1 MYKNVT
7 EQFATTIRSPSR
19 TFNLRLNVEGT
30 WIDAGFKKMTYENA
44 SCSDEYLQL
53 GSTVAAKIELTIKKS
68 DILFDGIELPLE
80 IGLLLPDG
88 TYEYVPVGIF
98 KAEHPTSDQYTTTF
112 TAYDRMIQTT
122 GLYVSELE
130 YPASAVAVMNEISE
144 GCGIPVNTEGLEDI
158 IIDTKPNGYVYREMI
173 GYIASLAGGFAC
185 VDRTGT
191 IVIKWYEDNDVIYN
205 LSRVMSLEKDE
216 GEFKLEKITC
226 NVDSS
231 TTYTSGDG
239 LLGITLD
246 NPFMPQAKLEKVYAK
261 LKGFTYR
268 GATIKTLGD
277 IRLDPWDI
285 ITVEDGEDVYKIPV
299 MNIVQEYDG
308 GMSMTISSY
317 SKTKTEEEIDFK
329 GPSITEKE
337 RTYIEI
343 QETKNL
349 LAKKVDAD
357 YVNSRFTK
365 TEELEATNAKIRK
378 IESEKLSAKDAELKY
393 ANIDFTN
400 IGKAA
405 MEYFYSMSG
414 LIKNV
419 TVGDQ
424 TITGELVGVT
434 IKGDIIEGNTIVA
447 DKLVIKGE
455 DGLYYK
461 LNTDGITTE
470 AQQTDYNSLNGQVI
484 RAKSVTASKIDVKD
498 LVAFDATIAGFKI
511 ENVAIHSIGK
521 ESATSGVRGI
531 FFSKDGQMAV
541 GDSKHYIK
549 YYKDT
554 DGLYKLRISA
564 DALEFST
571 GGSVEDAIGN
581 LKDELDSVKEEIV
594 SIINISSSK
603 GNVFKN
609 TNVSTVLSVTIFR
622 GTQRITNIEELKA
635 TYGESAYLQWKSQER
650 DDDTYLEI
658 PSIDERISEDG
669 FKFKISPND
678 IDTKGIYTCDLITD

>member
-44 SCSDEYLQL
+44 SCADEYLQL

-122 GLYVSELE
+122 GLYASELE

-191 IVIKWYEDNDVIYN
+191 IVIKWYEDNDATYN
-205 LSRVMSLEKDE
+205 LSRIMSFEKDE
-216 GEFKLEKITC
+216 GEFKLEKLTC

-231 TTYTSGDG
+231 TTYTAGDG

-261 LKGFTYR
+261 RKDFTYR

-299 MNIVQEYDG
+299 MNIVQE
-308 GMSMTISSY
+308 
-317 SKTKTEEEIDFK
+317 
-329 GPSITEKE
+329 
-337 RTYIEI
+337 
-343 QETKNL
+343 
-349 LAKKVDAD
+349 
-357 YVNSRFTK
+357 
-365 TEELEATNAKIRK
+365 
-378 IESEKLSAKDAELKY
+378 
-393 ANIDFTN
+393 
-400 IGKAA
+400 
-405 MEYFYSMSG
+405 
-414 LIKNV
+414 
-419 TVGDQ
+419 
-424 TITGELVGVT
+424 
-434 IKGDIIEGNTIVA
+434 
-447 DKLVIKGE
+447 
-455 DGLYYK
+455 
-461 LNTDGITTE
+461 
-470 AQQTDYNSLNGQVI
+470 
-484 RAKSVTASKIDVKD
+484 
-498 LVAFDATIAGFKI
+498 
-511 ENVAIHSIGK
+511 
-521 ESATSGVRGI
+521 
-531 FFSKDGQMAV
+531 
-541 GDSKHYIK
+541 
-549 YYKDT
+549 
-554 DGLYKLRISA
+554 
-564 DALEFST
+564 
-571 GGSVEDAIGN
+571 
-581 LKDELDSVKEEIV
+581 
-594 SIINISSSK
+594 
-603 GNVFKN
+603 
-609 TNVSTVLSVTIFR
+609 
-622 GTQRITNIEELKA
+622 
-635 TYGESAYLQWKSQER
+635 
-650 DDDTYLEI
+650 
-658 PSIDERISEDG
+658 
-669 FKFKISPND
+669 
-678 IDTKGIYTCDLITD
+678 

>member
-1 MYKNVT
+1 
-7 EQFATTIRSPSR
+7 
-19 TFNLRLNVEGT
+19 
-30 WIDAGFKKMTYENA
+30 
-44 SCSDEYLQL
+44 
-53 GSTVAAKIELTIKKS
+53 
-68 DILFDGIELPLE
+68 
-80 IGLLLPDG
+80 
-88 TYEYVPVGIF
+88 
-98 KAEHPTSDQYTTTF
+98 
-112 TAYDRMIQTT
+112 
-122 GLYVSELE
+122 
-130 YPASAVAVMNEISE
+130 MNEISE

-191 IVIKWYEDNDVIYN
+191 IVIKWYEDNDATYN
-205 LSRVMSLEKDE
+205 LSRIMSFEKDE
-216 GEFKLEKITC
+216 GEFKLEKLTC
-226 NVDSS
+226 NVDNS
-231 TTYTSGDG
+231 TTYTAGDG

-261 LKGFTYR
+261 RKDFTYR

-317 SKTKTEEEIDFK
+317 SKTRTEEEIDFK

-337 RTYIEI
+337 RTYTEI

-357 YVNSRFTK
+357 YVNSHFTK
-365 TEELEATNAKIRK
+365 TEELDATNAKIRK
-378 IESEKLSAKDAELKY
+378 LESEKLSAKDAELKY

-498 LVAFDATIAGFKI
+498 LVAFDATIAGFNI
-511 ENVAIHSIGK
+511 ENTAIYSTGK

-531 FFSKDGQMAV
+531 YLSKDGQMAV

-549 YYKDT
+549 YYKDI
-554 DGLYKLRISA
+554 DGLYKLKISA

-571 GGSVEDAIGN
+571 GGSVEDAIGD
-581 LKDELDSVKEEIV
+581 LKNELDSVKEEIV
-594 SIINISSSK
+594 SIISISSSK

-635 TYGESAYLQWKSQER
+635 TYGESAYLQWKSQEH
-650 DDDTYLEI
+650 DGDTYLEI
-658 PSIDERISEDG
+658 PAIDERISEGG
-669 FKFKISPND
+669 FKFTISPND

>member
-44 SCSDEYLQL
+44 SCADEYLQL

-122 GLYVSELE
+122 GLYASELE

-144 GCGIPVNTEGLEDI
+144 GCGIPVNNEGLEDI

-191 IVIKWYEDNDVIYN
+191 IVIKWYEDNDVVYN
-205 LSRVMSLEKDE
+205 LSRIMSFEKDE
-216 GEFKLEKITC
+216 GEFKLEKLTC

-268 GATIKTLGD
+268 GATIKALGD

-337 RTYIEI
+337 RTYTEI

-349 LAKKVDAD
+349 LVEKVDAD

-365 TEELEATNAKIRK
+365 TEDFEATNAKIRK

-498 LVAFDATIAGFKI
+498 LVAFDATIAGFNI
-511 ENVAIHSIGK
+511 ENTAIYSTGK

-531 FFSKDGQMAV
+531 YLSKDGQMAV

-554 DGLYKLRISA
+554 DGLYKLKISA

-571 GGSVEDAIGN
+571 GGSVEDAIGD
-581 LKDELDSVKEEIV
+581 LKNELDSVKEEIV
-594 SIINISSSK
+594 SIISISSSK

-635 TYGESAYLQWKSQER
+635 TYGESAYLQWKSQEH
-650 DDDTYLEI
+650 DGDTYLEI
-658 PSIDERISEDG
+658 PAIDERISEGG
-669 FKFKISPND
+669 FKFTISPND

>member
-1 MYKNVT
+1 
-7 EQFATTIRSPSR
+7 
-19 TFNLRLNVEGT
+19 
-30 WIDAGFKKMTYENA
+30 
-44 SCSDEYLQL
+44 
-53 GSTVAAKIELTIKKS
+53 
-68 DILFDGIELPLE
+68 
-80 IGLLLPDG
+80 
-88 TYEYVPVGIF
+88 
-98 KAEHPTSDQYTTTF
+98 
-112 TAYDRMIQTT
+112 
-122 GLYVSELE
+122 
-130 YPASAVAVMNEISE
+130 
-144 GCGIPVNTEGLEDI
+144 
-158 IIDTKPNGYVYREMI
+158 
-173 GYIASLAGGFAC
+173 
-185 VDRTGT
+185 
-191 IVIKWYEDNDVIYN
+191 
-205 LSRVMSLEKDE
+205 MSFEKDE
-216 GEFKLEKITC
+216 GEFKLEKLTC

-231 TTYTSGDG
+231 TTYTAGDG

-261 LKGFTYR
+261 RKDFTYR

-317 SKTKTEEEIDFK
+317 SKTRTEEEIDFK

-337 RTYIEI
+337 RTYTEI

-357 YVNSRFTK
+357 YVNSHFTK
-365 TEELEATNAKIRK
+365 TEELDATNAKIRK
-378 IESEKLSAKDAELKY
+378 LESEKLSAKDAELKY

-511 ENVAIHSIGK
+511 EDSAIYSIGK

-531 FFSKDGQMAV
+531 YLSKDGQMAV

-581 LKDELDSVKEEIV
+581 LKNELDSVKEEIV
-594 SIINISSSK
+594 SIISISSSK
-603 GNVFKN
+603 GSVFKN

-622 GTQRITNIEELKA
+622 GTQRITNIDELKA
-635 TYGESAYLQWKSQER
+635 TYGDSAYLQWKSQEH
-650 DDDTYLEI
+650 DGDAYLEI
-658 PSIDERISEDG
+658 PSIDERISESG

>member
-337 RTYIEI
+337 RTYTEI

-405 MEYFYSMSG
+405 MEYFYAQSG
-414 LIKNV
+414 LIKDV
-419 TVGDQ
+419 IVGDQ

-434 IKGDIIEGNTIVA
+434 IKGDLIEGNTIVA
-447 DKLVIKGE
+447 EKLVIKGE

-461 LNTDGITTE
+461 LNTDGVTTE

-484 RAKSVTASKIDVKD
+484 RAKSVTAAKIAVDD

-511 ENVAIHSIGK
+511 EDVAIHSIGK
-521 ESATSGVRGI
+521 ESATSGVRG
-531 FFSKDGQMAV
+531 SYLGKDGQV
-541 GDSKHYIK
+541 SFGDSKHFLK
-549 YYKDT
+549 YFKDT
-554 DGLYKLRISA
+554 DGLYKLKISA
-564 DALEFST
+564 DAIEFST
-571 GGSVEDAIGN
+571 GGSVEDSIN
-581 LKDELDSVKEEIV
+581 DLKDELDSVKEEIV

>member
-1 MYKNVT
+1 
-7 EQFATTIRSPSR
+7 
-19 TFNLRLNVEGT
+19 
-30 WIDAGFKKMTYENA
+30 
-44 SCSDEYLQL
+44 
-53 GSTVAAKIELTIKKS
+53 
-68 DILFDGIELPLE
+68 
-80 IGLLLPDG
+80 
-88 TYEYVPVGIF
+88 
-98 KAEHPTSDQYTTTF
+98 
-112 TAYDRMIQTT
+112 
-122 GLYVSELE
+122 
-130 YPASAVAVMNEISE
+130 
-144 GCGIPVNTEGLEDI
+144 
-158 IIDTKPNGYVYREMI
+158 MI

-205 LSRVMSLEKDE
+205 LSRIMSFEKDE
-216 GEFKLEKITC
+216 GEFKLEKLTC

-231 TTYTSGDG
+231 TTYTAGDG

-246 NPFMPQAKLEKVYAK
+246 NPFMLQAKLEKVYAK
-261 LKGFTYR
+261 LKRFTYR

-299 MNIVQEYDG
+299 MNIVQEYDD

-337 RTYIEI
+337 RTYTEI

-357 YVNSRFTK
+357 YVNSHFTK
-365 TEELEATNAKIRK
+365 TEELDATNAKIRRLETK
-378 IESEKLSAKDAELKY
+378 KLDAEEAALKY
-393 ANIDFTN
+393 ANIDFSN

-405 MEYFYSMSG
+405 IEYFYATSG

-434 IKGDIIEGNTIVA
+434 ISGDLIEGNTIVA

-461 LNTDGITTE
+461 LNTDGMTTE
-470 AQQTDYNSLNGQVI
+470 TEQTDYNSINGQVI

-511 ENVAIHSIGK
+511 EKTAMHSVGK
-521 ESATSGVRGI
+521 DSATSTVRGI
-531 FFSKDGQMAV
+531 YLGKDGQMAV
-541 GDSKHYIK
+541 DDSKHYIK

-554 DGLYKLRISA
+554 DGLYKLAVSA
-564 DALEFST
+564 DSVEFST
-571 GGSVEDAIGN
+571 GESVQEAIN
-581 LKDELDSVKEEIV
+581 DLKNDLDNVRDEIV
-594 SIINISSSK
+594 SIITISSSK
-603 GNVFKN
+603 GSVFKN
-609 TNVSTVLSVTIFR
+609 TNVSTTLSVTIFR
-622 GTQRITNIEELKA
+622 GTQRMGAVYGYLDLMQWNNYDDATAANTVEGEIYGLTNAVNNTDRDAEGNWVGYNYATAPDYYETTLAIINDFGLRVFNDYVWSVVNEADDTEDIEQPSEELDENVIDA
-635 TYGESAYLQWKSQER
+635 IYRGEYGNGDER
-650 DDDTYLEI
+650 RQKLEAAGYNYADYQAAMEAKYYPKDDTPVESEEELAEETPQDAEERVAVVEPGGSFCQIAKDYLG
-658 PSIDERISEDG
+658 DEGRAAELAEYNNMTLDTMLYAG
-669 FKFKISPND
+669 MELRLPN
-678 IDTKGIYTCDLITD
+678 

>member
-44 SCSDEYLQL
+44 SCADEYLQL

-191 IVIKWYEDNDVIYN
+191 IVIKWYEDNYATYN
-205 LSRVMSLEKDE
+205 LSRIMSFEKDE
-216 GEFKLEKITC
+216 GEFKLEKLTC

-337 RTYIEI
+337 RTYTEI

-393 ANIDFTN
+393 ANIDFSN

-405 MEYFYSMSG
+405 MEYFYAQSG

-419 TVGDQ
+419 IVGDQ

-434 IKGDIIEGNTIVA
+434 IKGDLIEGNTIVA
-447 DKLVIKGE
+447 EKLVIKGE
-455 DGLYYK
+455 DGIYYK
-461 LNTDGITTE
+461 LNTDGVTTE

-484 RAKSVTASKIDVKD
+484 RAKSVTAAKIAVDD

-511 ENVAIHSIGK
+511 EDVAIHSIGK
-521 ESATSGVRGI
+521 ESATSGVRG
-531 FFSKDGQMAV
+531 SYLGKDGQV
-541 GDSKHYIK
+541 SFGDSKRFLK
-549 YYKDT
+549 YFKDT
-554 DGLYKLRISA
+554 DGLYKLKISA

-594 SIINISSSK
+594 SIISISSSK

-635 TYGESAYLQWKSQER
+635 TYGESAYLQWKSQEH

-658 PSIDERISEDG
+658 PSIDERISENG

>member
-1 MYKNVT
+1 
-7 EQFATTIRSPSR
+7 
-19 TFNLRLNVEGT
+19 
-30 WIDAGFKKMTYENA
+30 
-44 SCSDEYLQL
+44 
-53 GSTVAAKIELTIKKS
+53 
-68 DILFDGIELPLE
+68 
-80 IGLLLPDG
+80 
-88 TYEYVPVGIF
+88 
-98 KAEHPTSDQYTTTF
+98 
-112 TAYDRMIQTT
+112 
-122 GLYVSELE
+122 
-130 YPASAVAVMNEISE
+130 
-144 GCGIPVNTEGLEDI
+144 
-158 IIDTKPNGYVYREMI
+158 
-173 GYIASLAGGFAC
+173 
-185 VDRTGT
+185 
-191 IVIKWYEDNDVIYN
+191 
-205 LSRVMSLEKDE
+205 
-216 GEFKLEKITC
+216 
-226 NVDSS
+226 
-231 TTYTSGDG
+231 
-239 LLGITLD
+239 
-246 NPFMPQAKLEKVYAK
+246 MPQAKLEKVYAK
-261 LKGFTYR
+261 RKDFTYR

-317 SKTKTEEEIDFK
+317 SKTRTEEEIDFK

-337 RTYIEI
+337 RTYTEI

-357 YVNSRFTK
+357 YVNSHFTK
-365 TEELEATNAKIRK
+365 TEELDATNAKIRK
-378 IESEKLSAKDAELKY
+378 LESEKLSAKDAELKY

-511 ENVAIHSIGK
+511 EDSAIYSIGK

-531 FFSKDGQMAV
+531 YLSKDGQMAV

-581 LKDELDSVKEEIV
+581 LKNELDSVKEEIV
-594 SIINISSSK
+594 SIISISSSK
-603 GNVFKN
+603 GSVFKN

-622 GTQRITNIEELKA
+622 GTQRITNIDELKA
-635 TYGESAYLQWKSQER
+635 TYGDSAYLQWKSQEH
-650 DDDTYLEI
+650 DGDAYLEI
-658 PSIDERISEDG
+658 PSIDERISESG

>member
-44 SCSDEYLQL
+44 SCADEYLQL

-122 GLYVSELE
+122 GLYASELE

-191 IVIKWYEDNDVIYN
+191 IVIKWYEDNDATYN
-205 LSRVMSLEKDE
+205 LSRIMSFEKDE
-216 GEFKLEKITC
+216 DEFKLEKLTC

-268 GATIKTLGD
+268 GATIKALGD

-337 RTYIEI
+337 RTYTEI

-365 TEELEATNAKIRK
+365 TEDFEATNAKIRK

-455 DGLYYK
+455 DGLYYA

-470 AQQTDYNSLNGQVI
+470 AQQTDYNSLNGQII

-511 ENVAIHSIGK
+511 DDNAIYSIGK
-521 ESATSGVRGI
+521 ESAISGVRGI
-531 FFSKDGQMAV
+531 YLSKDGQMAV
-541 GDSKHYIK
+541 GDSNHYIK

-554 DGLYKLRISA
+554 DGLYKLKISA

-571 GGSVEDAIGN
+571 GGSVEDSIN
-581 LKDELDSVKEEIV
+581 DLKNELDSVKEEIV

-635 TYGESAYLQWKSQER
+635 TYGESAYLQWKSQEH
-650 DDDTYLEI
+650 DGDTYLEI

-669 FKFKISPND
+669 FKFKISPRD

>member
-7 EQFATTIRSPSR
+7 KQFATTIRSPSR

-30 WIDAGFKKMTYENA
+30 WIDAGFKKMIYENA
-44 SCSDEYLQL
+44 SCADEYLQL

-144 GCGIPVNTEGLEDI
+144 CCGIPVNTEGLEDI

-337 RTYIEI
+337 RTYTEI

-405 MEYFYSMSG
+405 MEYFYAQSG
-414 LIKNV
+414 LIKDV
-419 TVGDQ
+419 IVGDQ

-434 IKGDIIEGNTIVA
+434 IKGDLIEGNTIVA
-447 DKLVIKGE
+447 EKLVIKGE

-461 LNTDGITTE
+461 LNTDGVTTE

-484 RAKSVTASKIDVKD
+484 RAKSVTAAKIAVDD

-511 ENVAIHSIGK
+511 EDVAIHSIGK
-521 ESATSGVRGI
+521 ESATSGVRG
-531 FFSKDGQMAV
+531 SYLGKDGQV
-541 GDSKHYIK
+541 SFGDSKHFLK
-549 YYKDT
+549 YFKDT
-554 DGLYKLRISA
+554 DGLYKLKISA
-564 DALEFST
+564 DAIEFST
-571 GGSVEDAIGN
+571 GGSVEDSIN
-581 LKDELDSVKEEIV
+581 DLKDELDSVKEEIV

>member
-30 WIDAGFKKMTYENA
+30 WIDACFKKMTYENA
-44 SCSDEYLQL
+44 SCADEYLQL

-122 GLYVSELE
+122 GLYASELE

-205 LSRVMSLEKDE
+205 LSRIMSFEKDE
-216 GEFKLEKITC
+216 GEFKLEKLTC

-231 TTYTSGDG
+231 TTYTAGDG

-337 RTYIEI
+337 RTYTEI

-405 MEYFYSMSG
+405 MEYFYAQSG
-414 LIKNV
+414 LIKDV
-419 TVGDQ
+419 IVGDQ

-434 IKGDIIEGNTIVA
+434 IKGDLIEGNTIVA
-447 DKLVIKGE
+447 EKLVIKGE

-461 LNTDGITTE
+461 LNTDGVTTE

-484 RAKSVTASKIDVKD
+484 RAKSVTAAKIAVDD

-511 ENVAIHSIGK
+511 EDVAIHSIGK
-521 ESATSGVRGI
+521 ESATSGVRG
-531 FFSKDGQMAV
+531 SYLGKDGQV
-541 GDSKHYIK
+541 SFGDSKHFLK
-549 YYKDT
+549 YFKDT
-554 DGLYKLRISA
+554 DGLYKLKISA
-564 DALEFST
+564 DAIEFST
-571 GGSVEDAIGN
+571 GGSVEDSIN
-581 LKDELDSVKEEIV
+581 DLKDELDSVKEEIV

-635 TYGESAYLQWKSQER
+635 TYGESAYLQWKSQEH

-658 PSIDERISEDG
+658 PSIDERISENG

>member
-44 SCSDEYLQL
+44 SCADEYLQL

-122 GLYVSELE
+122 GLYASELE

-205 LSRVMSLEKDE
+205 LSRIMSFEKDE
-216 GEFKLEKITC
+216 GEFKLEKLTC

-337 RTYIEI
+337 RTYTEI

-405 MEYFYSMSG
+405 MEYFYAQSG
-414 LIKNV
+414 LIKDV
-419 TVGDQ
+419 IVGDQ

-434 IKGDIIEGNTIVA
+434 IKGDLIEGNTIVA
-447 DKLVIKGE
+447 EKLVIKGE

-461 LNTDGITTE
+461 LNTDGVTTE

-484 RAKSVTASKIDVKD
+484 RAKSVTAAKIAVDD

-511 ENVAIHSIGK
+511 EDVAIHSIGK
-521 ESATSGVRGI
+521 ESATSGVRG
-531 FFSKDGQMAV
+531 SYLGKDGQV
-541 GDSKHYIK
+541 SFGDSKHFLK
-549 YYKDT
+549 YFKDT
-554 DGLYKLRISA
+554 DGLYKLKISA
-564 DALEFST
+564 DAIEFST
-571 GGSVEDAIGN
+571 GGSVEDSIN
-581 LKDELDSVKEEIV
+581 DLKDELDSVKEEIV
-594 SIINISSSK
+594 SIISISSSK

-635 TYGESAYLQWKSQER
+635 TYGESAYLQWKSQEH

-658 PSIDERISEDG
+658 PSIDERISENG

>member
-44 SCSDEYLQL
+44 SCADEYLQL

-191 IVIKWYEDNDVIYN
+191 IVIKWYEDNDATYN
-205 LSRVMSLEKDE
+205 LSRIMSFEKDE
-216 GEFKLEKITC
+216 GEFKLEKLTC

-337 RTYIEI
+337 RTYTEI

-405 MEYFYSMSG
+405 MEYFYAQSG
-414 LIKNV
+414 LIKDV
-419 TVGDQ
+419 IVGDQ

-434 IKGDIIEGNTIVA
+434 IKGDLIEGNTIVA
-447 DKLVIKGE
+447 EKLVIKGE

-461 LNTDGITTE
+461 LNTDGVTTE

-484 RAKSVTASKIDVKD
+484 RAKSVTAAKIAVDD

-511 ENVAIHSIGK
+511 EDVAIHSIGK
-521 ESATSGVRGI
+521 ESATSGVRG
-531 FFSKDGQMAV
+531 SYLGKDGQV
-541 GDSKHYIK
+541 SFGDSKHFLK
-549 YYKDT
+549 YFKDT
-554 DGLYKLRISA
+554 DGLYKLKISA
-564 DALEFST
+564 DAIEFST
-571 GGSVEDAIGN
+571 GGSVEDSIN
-581 LKDELDSVKEEIV
+581 DLKDELDSVKEEIV

-658 PSIDERISEDG
+658 PSVDERISEDG

>member
-30 WIDAGFKKMTYENA
+30 WIDACFKKMTYENA
-44 SCSDEYLQL
+44 SCADEYLQL

-122 GLYVSELE
+122 GLYASELE

-205 LSRVMSLEKDE
+205 LSRIMSFEKDE
-216 GEFKLEKITC
+216 GEFKLEKLTC

-231 TTYTSGDG
+231 TTYTAGDG
-239 LLGITLD
+239 LLSITLD

-337 RTYIEI
+337 RTYTEI

-511 ENVAIHSIGK
+511 EDSAIYSIGK

-594 SIINISSSK
+594 SIISISSSK

-635 TYGESAYLQWKSQER
+635 TYGESAYLQWKSQEH

-658 PSIDERISEDG
+658 PSIDERISENG